1 MSRPAPLEER
11 DLAHEADMRE
21 FMRENLRNDISAEEA
36 DDDYDDYAE
45 REARG
50 DFDDVDAMSNS
61 EYEAY
66 CETLL
71 DMVWN

>member
-1 MSRPAPLEER
+1 MKAAPLEER
-11 DLAHEADMRE
+11 DLAHEADMRAL
-21 FMRENLRNDISAEEA
+21 MRESLRNDISAEEA
-36 DDDYDDYAE
+36 DDDYAE

-50 DFDDVDAMSNS
+50 DFDDLDAMSNS

-66 CETLL
+66 CETLP